1 VCVEKEETEEG
12 VASYRD
18 FHFTFK
24 FTGMDSDEESMFD
37 KSSPS
42 TYVHEV
48 GNALGIYTIEKLS
61 HKKTF
66 QTQCVLKVPTK
77 SIEGNCKPLN
87 VLSDP

>member
-24 FTGMDSDEESMFD
+24 FTGMDSMDSDEESMFD

-48 GNALGIYTIEKLS
+48 GKHQRKVVS
-61 HKKTF
+61 SKTYKM
-66 QTQCVLKVPTK
+66 QCVLKRQCHK
-77 SIEGNCKPLN
+77 IFAFWFFS
-87 VLSDP
+87 

>member
-1 VCVEKEETEEG
+1 MCVEKEETEEG

-24 FTGMDSDEESMFD
+24 FTGMDSMDSDEESMFD

-48 GNALGIYTIEKLS
+48 GIYTKEKLS
-61 HKKTF
+61 HKKTAK
-66 QTQCVLKVPTK
+66 TQCVLKAPSK
-77 SIEGNCKPLN
+77 KYLGQL
-87 VLSDP
+87 

>member
-1 VCVEKEETEEG
+1 MCVEKEETEEG

-24 FTGMDSDEESMFD
+24 FTGMDSMDEESMFD

-48 GNALGIYTIEKLS
+48 GKHNRKVIS
-61 HKKTF
+61 SKTS
-66 QTQCVLKVPTK
+66 QTQ
-77 SIEGNCKPLN
+77 
-87 VLSDP
+87 

>member
-1 VCVEKEETEEG
+1 MCVEKEETEEG

-48 GNALGIYTIEKLS
+48 GIY
-61 HKKTF
+61 
-66 QTQCVLKVPTK
+66 
-77 SIEGNCKPLN
+77 CKP
-87 VLSDP
+87 

>member
-1 VCVEKEETEEG
+1 MCVEKEETEEG

-37 KSSPS
+37 KSSASPS

-48 GNALGIYTIEKLS
+48 GIYTKEKLS
-61 HKKTF
+61 HKKTAK
-66 QTQCVLKVPTK
+66 TQ
-77 SIEGNCKPLN
+77 
-87 VLSDP
+87 